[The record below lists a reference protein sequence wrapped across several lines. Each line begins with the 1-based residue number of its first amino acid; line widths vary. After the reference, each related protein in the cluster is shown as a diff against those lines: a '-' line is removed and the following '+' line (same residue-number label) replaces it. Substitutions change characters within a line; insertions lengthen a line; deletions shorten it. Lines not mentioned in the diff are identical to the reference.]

1 MSKESPPK
9 PKTLFIERCI
19 KGQPYVSRYGQE
31 VEVTYKKGH
40 AVDTPEENFESE
52 ILSGSNRCSKCLLPT
67 YMCCNFAKKVKKERF
82 EAAKPKPKDVNA
94 QTDVEKKE
102 GELQE
107 EKNLKGGEV
116 ELEGKGVEA
125 REKAKGGE
133 TEGELHDETMK
144 ESREEAKEEATK
156 EAKEEPKRRS
166 KRSKGGKEECTEE
179 FKEACKEGC
188 KGLMRSK
195 ERSRERRKGRNGE

>member
-1 MSKESPPK
+1 MPKESPPK

-31 VEVTYKKGH
+31 VEARLLVTYKKGH

-52 ILSGSNRCSKCLLPT
+52 IPSGSNRCSKCLLPT

-82 EAAKPKPKDVNA
+82 EAANPKPKDVNA
-94 QTDVEKKE
+94 QTDVDKKE

-107 EKNLKGGEV
+107 EKNLKGGEA

-125 REKAKGGE
+125 RK
-133 TEGELHDETMK
+133 
-144 ESREEAKEEATK
+144 EAKEEATK
-156 EAKEEPKRRS
+156 EAREEPKN
-166 KRSKGGKEECTEE
+166 KAKEKAR
-179 FKEACKEGC
+179 KEAMEKAKKNTPKET
-188 KGLMRSK
+188 KKAKKNAMKVFHTDRRTGLDRL
-195 ERSRERRKGRNGE
+195 G